1 MESNIIQRNVIRCRL
16 IDVSDKLSEMDLSVV
31 ADDIAETDDN
41 MQLVIS
47 GVIVRIP
54 DLQLDL
60 REGVVCMWDDEE
72 EVFMPDFDVTVV
84 YESGNEIFV
93 TQEKERVSNYIYFEQ
108 DGMVITLAN
117 WLNGR
122 MPVDMIEQLWCE
134 IIVPMNDN

>member
-93 TQEKERVSNYIYFEQ
+93 TQENERVSNYIYFEQ

-122 MPVDMIEQLWCE
+122 RNVLPVPLIL
-134 IIVPMNDN
+134 IPLSR